1 MPIDPLSA
9 TIGGAQFASN
19 LIQGFFGASSAD
31 AQRRDMQQSAERQV
45 ISNFQS
51 AYDNWQFEDA
61 LSQLN
66 FDYATNSAKLSFAI
80 ESAVALLNWKSANAL
95 EEARHIVATTNNEM
109 EWMTQEA
116 AQNRDYKVTQLL
128 QAADQR
134 QQLRVYEASEKT
146 FSENTRL
153 IASAAKQAYAFEK
166 DRLKFERAGIRIDSA
181 ETRARF
187 AGDKAQADIQAS
199 QIETRYRS
207 ELRQAGYTGEA
218 LQLAV
223 KQNMQQ
229 FTGKQD
235 AARREASVAAA
246 GVAATGRTGATAAR
260 MMKDPFNQA
269 DVMLGSMGVE
279 LAYFGNEQQV
289 ELLKLAE
296 ATGLAGQMADMDRQ
310 RIYQNLDTSERLTN
324 LTLEGLNLQ
333 EREAIFKSNNTI
345 DDIGLQAKSQMNE
358 AKANRELRP
367 LAPVNL
373 PEPLPIG
380 KSLIPQPFLM
390 PRPLQTT
397 PGIQPFLPAKPLT
410 APMPRMGAVPTFGSN
425 AGSILAGSIFQGVT
439 SGLSA
444 YQSAL
449 PPSGGNIQSMNTGGT
464 IQTGIFA
471 GQ

>member
-1 MPIDPLSA
+1 MVAPEVIL
-9 TIGGAQFASN
+9 GGAQFATN
-19 LIQGFFGASSAD
+19 LVSGFLGASSAD
-31 AQRRDMQQSAERQV
+31 SQRRDQQQSAERQV

-51 AYDNWQFEDA
+51 AYENWQFEDA

-80 ESAVALLNWKSANAL
+80 ESAVALMNWKSANAL
-95 EEARHIVATTNNEM
+95 EEARHIVASTNNEM
-109 EWMTQEA
+109 EWLSQNA
-116 AQNRDYKVTQLL
+116 AQNRDYQITQLL

-134 QQLRVYEASEKT
+134 QQMRIYEASEKT

-166 DRLKFERAGIRIDSA
+166 DRLRFERAGMRIDSA

-187 AGDKAQADIQAS
+187 EGEKTQANLQAK

-207 ELRQAGYTGEA
+207 ELRQAGFSGEA
-218 LQLAV
+218 LQLEV
-223 KQNMQQ
+223 KKRMQQ

-235 AARREASVAAA
+235 AARREASAEASRVAAS
-246 GVAATGRTGATAAR
+246 GKTGATAAR
-260 MMKDPFNQA
+260 MMRDPFNQA

-296 ATGLAGQMADMDRQ
+296 ATGLAGAMADLDRQ
-310 RIYQNLDTSERLTN
+310 RIYANLDTSERMTN

-345 DDIGLQAKSQMNE
+345 DDIGLQAKSQLNE
-358 AKANRELRP
+358 ARSNRELRP
-367 LAPVNL
+367 MAPVNL
-373 PEPLPIG
+373 PEPLPIA
-380 KSLIPQPFLM
+380 KSLIPEPFLM

-397 PGIQPFLPAKPLT
+397 PGLQPFLPAKPLT

-425 AGSILAGSIFQGVT
+425 AGSILAGSIFQGVA

-449 PPSGGNIQSMNTGGT
+449 PPSGGNIQPMNAGGT
-464 IQTGIFA
+464 IRTGIFS